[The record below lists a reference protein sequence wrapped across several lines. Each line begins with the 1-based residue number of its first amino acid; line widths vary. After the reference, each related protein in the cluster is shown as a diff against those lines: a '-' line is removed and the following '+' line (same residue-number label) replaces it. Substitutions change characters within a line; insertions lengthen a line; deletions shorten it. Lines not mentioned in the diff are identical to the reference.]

1 MGGGIS
7 IASSSD
13 LVNFYLIALAF
24 VSLFVCVLLLLL
36 LLTVW
41 LFLRKHTTDLF
52 IHIHAGHFVVVVV
65 VVIAFFILTHAPY
78 SIWLAERMK
87 AQSKLKE
94 MIRII
99 SRVTSIWSRVMR

>member
-36 LLTVW
+36 LTVW

-52 IHIHAGHFVVVVV
+52 IHIHAGHFVVVV